1 MTEENG
7 QEGVVSEPKLA
18 RQGFNLL
25 LEHYPDALPNKMENT
40 GPWLCVDLDNE
51 QRFAI
56 WMYTGNVY
64 RVSGDILGGE
74 VEDDPF
80 LIVTPL

>member
-7 QEGVVSEPKLA
+7 REDAVNKA
-18 RQGFNLL
+18 RHGLDLL
-25 LEHYPDALPNKMENT
+25 LKHYPNALPNKIENT
-40 GPWLCVDLDNE
+40 GVWLCVDLLDLDME

-56 WMYTGNVY
+56 WIYTGNVY
-64 RVSGDILGGE
+64 RVSGDFLGGE